1 MEYALT
7 GDYWGD
13 PDGIESESPDV
24 VQLVLH
30 PLPRPAAVIAQVCA
44 SVSAAIRP
52 RESIGKNLA
61 TQLVR
66 VAAKTPRHLVFRNQ
80 GDKKKERGKRKKSLL
95 QRGGMANGEYFEEN
109 LQNR

>member
-1 MEYALT
+1 MECALT

-44 SVSAAIRP
+44 GVGAAIRP

-61 TQLVR
+61 
-66 VAAKTPRHLVFRNQ
+66 
-80 GDKKKERGKRKKSLL
+80 
-95 QRGGMANGEYFEEN
+95 ANHN
-109 LQNR
+109 PVS